1 MPLATNPNKT
11 VPIWLAG
18 DADIPIETRPV
29 FLCRFL
35 TRFEID
41 SIFEE
46 LQEIPSLKDAG
57 EMHAR
62 SDAVLNRGIRGWRNM
77 TEPDPVTGNPVSID
91 FGTDK
96 WNRILSPAEKQELGY
111 AMLSGPRMS
120 ERDLGE
126 STSSPTSTPDSSAP
140 DVREERAPSTTSK
153 RRSKS
158 AGSSSTSVPAK

>member
-11 VPIWLAG
+11 VPIWLDG
-18 DADIPIETRPV
+18 DADIPMETRPV

-46 LQEIPSLKDAG
+46 LQEIPTLTDAS

-62 SDAVLNRGIRGWRNM
+62 SDAILNRGIRGWRNM
-77 TEPDPVTGNPVSID
+77 TEPDPVTGEPKPID
-91 FGTDK
+91 FGPDK
-96 WNRILSPAEKQELGY
+96 WNRILSPAEKQELGF
-111 AMLSGPRMS
+111 AMLKGPRMN
-120 ERDLGE
+120 ERDMGE

-140 DVREERAPSTTSK
+140 GVREESAPKTT
-153 RRSKS
+153 
-158 AGSSSTSVPAK
+158 